1 MQKKSLIIT
10 STLLG
15 LTASASIALAD
26 VNQPQ
31 EIIMRPMTTPA
42 SQLTVGGDLFLGFDP
57 TTMGLDV
64 GAAYGVSE
72 KLEINGGYALSLKEF
87 EAKGDLHVEGA
98 FNIME
103 GNLGVAAQ
111 ATLGYNLLFEG
122 LDPLGAGARVRF
134 RLNDQMA
141 IVSPGNQLVVT
152 LDPIEVAPGVDF
164 SPIFLQIPVGF
175 AFQASPQIY
184 AFANTNLAVIEIS
197 DAESGFIFADFIPL
211 SLGAFFSP
219 SNTMDVGASLDLGDL
234 KADEMDIGVILH
246 ARLHM

>member
-1 MQKKSLIIT
+1 MYTKSFIT
-10 STLLG
+10 GATLLSV
-15 LTASASIALAD
+15 AVSASVALAD

-31 EIIMRPMTTPA
+31 EIILRPMTTPM
-42 SQLTVGGDLFLGFDP
+42 SQITVGGDLFLAFDP
-57 TTMGLDV
+57 TYMGLDV
-64 GAAYGVSE
+64 GAAYGVSDKIE
-72 KLEINGGYALSLKEF
+72 VNGGYALSLEEF

-111 ATLGYNLLFEG
+111 ATLGYNLLAEG

-152 LDPIEVAPGVDF
+152 LDPVEVLGVEF
-164 SPIFLQIPVGF
+164 SPIFLQLPVGF
-175 AFQASPQIY
+175 AYQVNPQIY

-197 DAESGFIFADFIPL
+197 DADSGVFGADFIPL

-219 SNTMDVGASLDLGDL
+219 SNTMDFGASLDLGDL
-234 KADEMDIGVILH
+234 KADEIDYAIIGH